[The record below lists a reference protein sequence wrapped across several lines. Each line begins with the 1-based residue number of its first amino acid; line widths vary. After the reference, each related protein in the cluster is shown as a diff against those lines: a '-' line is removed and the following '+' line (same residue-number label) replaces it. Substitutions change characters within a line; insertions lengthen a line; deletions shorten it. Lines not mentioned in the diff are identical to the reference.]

1 MSSTRR
7 ARRTA
12 ARSGAVSHGH
22 RRRASCRG
30 APTRSKPTPRRKVRL
45 VSARVRRP
53 SRQVDEAWQPRLYA
67 LLIGLLLILAY
78 VVAFVVKNDDEVA
91 LDFVLFSTK
100 TTLIWLILLNLALGI
115 LVGVLLS
122 QLYRRRRGNR
132 ARESGNPVGQL
143 PR

>member
-1 MSSTRR
+1 M
-7 ARRTA
+7 
-12 ARSGAVSHGH
+12 
-22 RRRASCRG
+22 
-30 APTRSKPTPRRKVRL
+30 
-45 VSARVRRP
+45 SARVRRP

-67 LLIGLLLILAY
+67 LLVGLLLILAY

-100 TTLIWLILLNLALGI
+100 TTLIWLILLNLGLGI
-115 LVGVLLS
+115 LLGVLLS

-132 ARESGNPVGQL
+132 TRQPRDPVGEL

>member
-1 MSSTRR
+1 M
-7 ARRTA
+7 
-12 ARSGAVSHGH
+12 
-22 RRRASCRG
+22 
-30 APTRSKPTPRRKVRL
+30 
-45 VSARVRRP
+45 SARARRP